1 MKEAADAANL
11 ERAGDIIMLKKL
23 TAAVIAA
30 ATAIIPFSANSR
42 NVSTFTNV
50 YAEETSTN
58 TPLPD
63 WIPDSFDSA
72 VRFRNTYGAT
82 HIDNGLICIVL
93 LNEYC
98 IPANNV
104 LRYDT
109 VTTKNAMDTVSRKV
123 YSSDMTKTKLEVIV
137 YKPLVQGDIEVDIV
151 DIMIQAPSLDLGYHH
166 ASGYY
171 TFTVDNNFNITE
183 TDIYSWLPDSKSEY
197 NEYVK
202 MKGEVS
208 VKDNYVVF
216 CTMAVDQF
224 GDKWEP
230 ASTNKYENIKDLLS
244 SDCTMQLPELYDD
257 GSVDKIYVYQAV
269 KDGYEKISWTRTS
282 NMRPNQSEPTTYTL
296 TADCAVIDDAQT
308 VMLSGDMRVTLVDYD
323 TGELLTLPEDAIPR
337 IWTDVRQSTPDG
349 EIVCNMQPPGLIN
362 NPGFIR
368 LGDLFDGYNF
378 SFGLVG
384 DNLPI
389 GYSLPDTEDRSAG
402 YYNGTIVPE
411 DYMTVKKY
419 DNNTAD
425 VVFRLKK
432 VSKRVLPE
440 EKSAEL
446 TDLKKGETKITVY
459 DKDTGELLPSE
470 LVKHHNVG
478 FGTDIRFRSNMSPN
492 GWMYTGPIYAVE
504 SNPQVYQT
512 DLANL
517 YRSAD
522 YFEFLC
528 DDQPEV
534 TLYDNGSMDLV
545 IRTKINISGNI
556 NGDNKFNIA
565 DIVALQRWLLNAQD
579 IELSNWAEADF
590 DLDSKL
596 TIFDLVLMRKALLS
610 CLSQPVEI
618 SVKEEAGGVTG
629 AIYLY
634 KVYSTDNTYWFSYQ
648 NQTTN
653 PYAEP
658 FTCEL
663 TESEYREIMSQDYD
677 SMIQNMNGLADSA
690 TDACAYTLELGYP
703 GSSKK
708 KAVSTNMP
716 DVLIKLKTL
725 KEDKFNFVEPNNIS
739 SYGLPFTVL
748 EDGLR
753 LYAGPDESYAPLAI
767 LYKGEQLHELGYNNN
782 NDTWLFTSCGGN
794 YGWIK
799 TVQDDNRTPTIRY
812 EVYADKPVI
821 YLYPE
826 QETDVHV
833 ELDLTEAEL
842 STTYPKYNNGW
853 DVIASPDGSLLNK
866 ADGTHHKY
874 LFWDAANSRTR
885 YDLSKGFC
893 VAGKDAESFLKEK
906 LTYMGLNEEEM
917 NEFIVYWLPRMEHN
931 KYNLIAF
938 QGDAYTNS
946 ARLNITPTP
955 DSLLRIFMTYIPLE
969 EAVDLEPQQLV
980 TYERK
985 GFTVVE
991 WGGSEIES

>member
-1 MKEAADAANL
+1 M
-11 ERAGDIIMLKKL
+11 
-23 TAAVIAA
+23 
-30 ATAIIPFSANSR
+30 
-42 NVSTFTNV
+42 
-50 YAEETSTN
+50 
-58 TPLPD
+58 
-63 WIPDSFDSA
+63 
-72 VRFRNTYGAT
+72 
-82 HIDNGLICIVL
+82 
-93 LNEYC
+93 
-98 IPANNV
+98 
-104 LRYDT
+104 
-109 VTTKNAMDTVSRKV
+109 
-123 YSSDMTKTKLEVIV
+123 
-137 YKPLVQGDIEVDIV
+137 
-151 DIMIQAPSLDLGYHH
+151 
-166 ASGYY
+166 
-171 TFTVDNNFNITE
+171 
-183 TDIYSWLPDSKSEY
+183 
-197 NEYVK
+197 
-202 MKGEVS
+202 
-208 VKDNYVVF
+208 
-216 CTMAVDQF
+216 
-224 GDKWEP
+224 
-230 ASTNKYENIKDLLS
+230 
-244 SDCTMQLPELYDD
+244 
-257 GSVDKIYVYQAV
+257 
-269 KDGYEKISWTRTS
+269 
-282 NMRPNQSEPTTYTL
+282 
-296 TADCAVIDDAQT
+296 
-308 VMLSGDMRVTLVDYD
+308 
-323 TGELLTLPEDAIPR
+323 
-337 IWTDVRQSTPDG
+337 
-349 EIVCNMQPPGLIN
+349 
-362 NPGFIR
+362 
-368 LGDLFDGYNF
+368 
-378 SFGLVG
+378 
-384 DNLPI
+384 
-389 GYSLPDTEDRSAG
+389 
-402 YYNGTIVPE
+402 
-411 DYMTVKKY
+411 
-419 DNNTAD
+419 
-425 VVFRLKK
+425 FRLKK

-446 TDLKKGETKITVY
+446 TDLKKGETRITVY
-459 DKDTGELLPSE
+459 DKDTGELLSSE

-522 YFEFLC
+522 YFEFRC

-545 IRTKINISGNI
+545 IRTKIKVSGNI

-565 DIVALQRWLLNAQD
+565 DIVTLQRWLLNAQD

-610 CLSQPVEI
+610 CLSQPVEV

-648 NQTTN
+648 NQTTD

-703 GSSKK
+703 GGSPK
-708 KAVSTNMP
+708 KAVSANMP

-753 LYAGPDESYAPLAI
+753 LYAGPDESYSPLAI
-767 LYKGEQLHELGYNNN
+767 LYKGERLHELGYNNN

-833 ELDLTEAEL
+833 ELELTEAEL

-853 DVIASPDGSLLNK
+853 DVTASPDGSLLNK

-874 LFWDAANSRTR
+874 LFWDSSNCRTR
-885 YDLSKGFC
+885 YDFSKGFC
-893 VAGKDAESFLKEK
+893 VAGSDTESFLKEK
-906 LTYMGLNEEEM
+906 LTYIGLTENEM
-917 NEFIVYWLPRMEHN
+917 NEFIVYWLPLMEHN
-931 KYNLIAF
+931 RYNLIAF
-938 QGDAYTNS
+938 QGDVYTNS
-946 ARLNITPTP
+946 AKLNITPAP
-955 DSLLRIFMTYIPLE
+955 DSLLRVFMAYVPLE
-969 EAVDLEPQQLV
+969 EAVEIEPQQLE
-980 TYERK
+980 TFERK

-991 WGGSEIES
+991 WGGSEIKS

>member
-1 MKEAADAANL
+1 MKTAADAANL

-30 ATAIIPFSANSR
+30 ATAIIPFSTDAV
-42 NVSTFTNV
+42 NVFTPMNV
-50 YAEETSTN
+50 NADDTAYTYSI
-58 TPLPD
+58 PD
-63 WIPDSFDSA
+63 WIPQSFDEA
-72 VRFRNTYGAT
+72 INFRNTYGST
-82 HIDNGLICIVL
+82 HIGDQNESDLLCVVFQEPNYSKKKYDIKNTAGLVTVFYHDVFVDEG
-93 LNEYC
+93 N
-98 IPANNV
+98 
-104 LRYDT
+104 DT
-109 VTTKNAMDTVSRKV
+109 AYEVMTYKNAATSKLDFKV
-123 YSSDMTKTKLEVIV
+123 QFTCDSELQKEYS
-137 YKPLVQGDIEVDIV
+137 
-151 DIMIQAPSLDLGYHH
+151 
-166 ASGYY
+166 
-171 TFTVDNNFNITE
+171 FTSFGTQVAE
-183 TDIYSWLPDSKSEY
+183 TDIYSWLPDCEKEY
-197 NEYVK
+197 EAYVRK
-202 MKGEVS
+202 NGALS
-208 VKDNYVVF
+208 VRDNIVVF
-216 CTMAVDQF
+216 CMNSNAGTPLIWQEKSENYSANFERIAFLFCNTETTEPVDGGEMHQI
-224 GDKWEP
+224 
-230 ASTNKYENIKDLLS
+230 AA
-244 SDCTMQLPELYDD
+244 
-257 GSVDKIYVYQAV
+257 YQAV
-269 KDGYEKISWTRTS
+269 RDGYAKIEWEYIPSMTWELD
-282 NMRPNQSEPTTYTL
+282 PPFSEEDMQNSL
-296 TADCAVIDDAQT
+296 TADCVVLDDAQT
-308 VMLSGDMRVTLVDYD
+308 VLLSGDMRVTLVDYD
-323 TGELLTLPEDAIPR
+323 TGEQLTIPEGTIPR

-349 EIVCNMQPPGLIN
+349 EIVCNMQPSGLIN
-362 NPGFIR
+362 NPGTVR

-384 DNLPI
+384 DNLPL
-389 GYSLPDTEDRSAG
+389 GYSLPETEDKSAG
-402 YYNGTIVPE
+402 YYNGTIVP
-411 DYMTVKKY
+411 DDHMTVKKY
-419 DNNTAD
+419 DNGTAD

-446 TDLKKGETKITVY
+446 TDLKKGETRITVY
-459 DKDTGELLPSE
+459 DKDTGELLSSE

-522 YFEFLC
+522 YFAFLC

-545 IRTKINISGNI
+545 IRTKIKISGNI

-610 CLSQPVEI
+610 CLSQPVEV

-648 NQTTN
+648 NQTTD

-690 TDACAYTLELGYP
+690 IDACAYTLELGYP
-703 GSSKK
+703 GGSKK
-708 KAVSTNMP
+708 KAVSSNMP

-725 KEDKFNFVEPNNIS
+725 KENKFNFVEPNNIS

-748 EDGLR
+748 EGGLR

-767 LYKGEQLHELGYNNN
+767 LYKGERLHELGYNNN

-833 ELDLTEAEL
+833 ELELTEAEL

-853 DVIASPDGSLLNK
+853 DVTASPDGSLLNK

-874 LFWDAANSRTR
+874 LFWDAANCRTR
-885 YDLSKGFC
+885 FDFSKGFC
-893 VAGKDAESFLKEK
+893 VAGKDTESFLKEK
-906 LTYMGLNEEEM
+906 LTYIGLTEEEM
-917 NEFIVYWLPRMEHN
+917 NEFIVYWLPLMEHN
-931 KYNLIAF
+931 KYNLITF

-946 ARLNITPTP
+946 AKLSITPTP
-955 DSLLRIFMTYIPLE
+955 DSLLRVFMAYVPLE
-969 EAVDLEPQQLV
+969 EKVDIEPQQLE
-980 TYERK
+980 TFERK

-991 WGGSEIES
+991 WGGSEIRS

>member
-1 MKEAADAANL
+1 MKHTRL
-11 ERAGDIIMLKKL
+11 
-23 TAAVIAA
+23 AA
-30 ATAIIPFSANSR
+30 ALVAVFTAVMPLSGNVNVTIPCTA
-42 NVSTFTNV
+42 
-50 YAEETSTN
+50 YAEGSTL
-58 TPLPD
+58 TD
-63 WIPDSFDSA
+63 SVEWIPKSFDDA
-72 VRFRNTYGAT
+72 LDFRNTYGAV
-82 HIDNGLICIVL
+82 HIENGVL
-93 LNEYC
+93 CVVFQREYE
-98 IPANNV
+98 P
-104 LRYDT
+104 LD
-109 VTTKNAMDTVSRKV
+109 TKNLIQFERYKLSLPGYNGTISGYDMRGYTH
-123 YSSDMTKTKLEVIV
+123 SDN
-137 YKPLVQGDIEVDIV
+137 PVQGDTELYVIVLSHFSKGEFSVELEDRNINSSIPDQRYSFSVD
-151 DIMIQAPSLDLGYHH
+151 DEC
-166 ASGYY
+166 
-171 TFTVDNNFNITE
+171 NITE
-183 TDIYSWLPDSKSEY
+183 TDIYSWLPDCEEEFRNYSNS
-197 NEYVK
+197 NTYV
-202 MKGEVS
+202 S
-208 VKDNYVVF
+208 AKDNYVVF
-216 CTMAVDQF
+216 CLSHNAGTAYDWSLNDKGEDCFELAAV
-224 GDKWEP
+224 
-230 ASTNKYENIKDLLS
+230 
-244 SDCTMQLPELYDD
+244 SDCSTISAVPLD
-257 GSVDKIYVYQAV
+257 GGEINTIFAYRAI
-269 KDGYEKISWTRTS
+269 KDGYDKISYDFGAV
-282 NMRPNQSEPTTYTL
+282 YTNDGKIEKTL
-296 TADCAVIDDAQT
+296 AADCAVIDDAQT
-308 VMLSGDMRVTLVDYD
+308 ILLSGDMRVTLVDYD
-323 TGELLTLPEDAIPR
+323 TGEQLTIPEGAIPR

-349 EIVCNMQPPGLIN
+349 EIICNMQPSGLIN
-362 NPGFIR
+362 NPGTVR

-384 DNLPI
+384 DNLPL
-389 GYSLPDTEDRSAG
+389 GYSLPETEDKSAG
-402 YYNGTIVPE
+402 YHNGTIVP
-411 DYMTVKKY
+411 DDHMTVKKY
-419 DNNTAD
+419 DNGTAD

-432 VSKRVLPE
+432 LSKRVLPE

-446 TDLKKGETKITVY
+446 TDLKKGETRITVY
-459 DKDTGELLPSE
+459 DKDTGELLSSE

-478 FGTDIRFRSNMSPN
+478 FGTDIRFRSNMSLN
-492 GWMYTGPIYAVE
+492 GWMYTGPIYDVE

-545 IRTKINISGNI
+545 IRTKIKISGNI

-565 DIVALQRWLLNAQD
+565 DIVTLQRWLLNAQD

-610 CLSQPVEI
+610 CLSQPVEV

-677 SMIQNMNGLADSA
+677 SMIQDMNGLADSA
-690 TDACAYTLELGYP
+690 IDACAYTLELGYP
-703 GSSKK
+703 GGSKK
-708 KAVSTNMP
+708 KAVSANML

-725 KEDKFNFVEPNNIS
+725 KNNKFYFVEPNNIS

-767 LYKGEQLHELGYNNN
+767 LYKGERLHELGYNNN

-833 ELDLTEAEL
+833 ELELTEAEL

-853 DVIASPDGSLLNK
+853 DVTAYPDGTLLNK
-866 ADGTHHKY
+866 KDGSHHRY
-874 LFWDAANSRTR
+874 LFWDGADDRTR
-885 YDLSKGFC
+885 YDYSKGFC
-893 VAGKDAESFLKEK
+893 IAGEDTEKFLKEK
-906 LTYMGLNEEEM
+906 LTYMGLTEDEM

-938 QGDAYTNS
+938 QDEAYTES
-946 ARLNITPTP
+946 AKLKITPEP
-955 DSLLRIFMTYIPLE
+955 DGLLRIYMVYVPLDE
-969 EAVDLEPQQLV
+969 TVEIQPQTLG
-980 TYERK
+980 TFERS
-985 GFTVVE
+985 GFTAVE
-991 WGGSEIES
+991 WGGCEMQR